1 MQGNVSETSAMSSPF
16 DLDLAFFE
24 RKKRRLRTQ
33 VNCSEFLS
41 RKPFALLGLK

>member
-41 RKPFALLGLK
+41 RKLFALLGLK